1 MLQQM
6 MNVIKHVIHFVML
19 SNIIQIKNRITKA
32 LSVFVVII
40 APIISQGQT
49 VPQKTG
55 SEVTQQD
62 AQKALDFHND
72 IRKKVGSP
80 QLKWSNDLAKF
91 AQAWANELASSCQ
104 MRHRPSSGQWKQKYG
119 ENIFWGSADYF
130 TVVDACES
138 WYSEIEYFKPGKLSE
153 KVWAKAG
160 HYTQMVWKET
170 THVGMGISICKDG
183 GVIVVANYN
192 PAGNYIGER
201 PY

>member
-1 MLQQM
+1 M
-6 MNVIKHVIHFVML
+6 
-19 SNIIQIKNRITKA
+19 RINSIPLYKLT
-32 LSVFVVII
+32 LRLFSLLILI
-40 APIISQGQT
+40 ACSIASDAQT

-55 SEVTQQD
+55 SKVTQEA

-80 QLKWSNDLAKF
+80 SLQWSNDLAEF
-91 AQAWANELASSCQ
+91 AQAWADELAGSCK
-104 MRHRPSSGQWKQKYG
+104 MKHRPSSGAWKQKYG

-130 TVVDACES
+130 TVMDACEN
-138 WYSEIEYFKPGKLSE
+138 WYSEIEYFKSGKLTE
-153 KVWAKAG
+153 KVWSKAG

-170 THVGMGISICKDG
+170 THVGMGVAVCNDG